1 MWPGKIYGKKGE
13 PEICLAWSIAT
24 KGFDVGSIGIL
35 LPGKSKLTPSK
46 GEIRFYPWPRVKKAK
61 P

>member
-1 MWPGKIYGKKGE
+1 MWPGKIYGKKAE
-13 PEICLAWSIAT
+13 PEVYLALPMAT
-24 KGFDVGSIGIL
+24 KDFDAGSIGIL